1 MSLDNVTP
9 HHGSVSEYQA
19 SGVPYASSSHS
30 LTDTTV
36 AQFNFPFVTRHL
48 TVFNSGT
55 SAIRVGFTANGVNS
69 VPDANYLILAPEGS
83 TPRLEIKCVSLF
95 VRKDEGTDPTVVS
108 VVAGITNIPDTH
120 FFTMTGS
127 NGVIGIG

>member
-19 SGVPYASSSHS
+19 SGVPYVSSSHA
-30 LTDTTV
+30 LVDTAV

-55 SAIRVGFTANGVNS
+55 AAVRVGFTTNGVNAAETS
-69 VPDANYLILAPEGS
+69 NYLILAGDGS

-95 VRKDEGTDPTVVS
+95 VRKDEGTAENVVS

-127 NGVIGIG
+127 NGITGIG

>member
-1 MSLDNVTP
+1 MSLNNVTP

-19 SGVPYASSSHS
+19 AGVPYASSSHA
-30 LTDTTV
+30 LVNTTV

-55 SAIRVGFTANGVNS
+55 SAIRVGFTANGVNAATTS
-69 VPDANYLILAPEGS
+69 NYLILPGNGS

-95 VRKDEGTDPTVVS
+95 VRKDEGTDPSVVS

-127 NGVIGIG
+127 NGITGIG